1 MDTSVRIQP
10 PRTLREVYNALPE
23 GTLAQFVDGQLVM
36 SPAPTYGHQKI
47 LNLINRRIAD
57 YGEQNDLGE
66 VVIAPFDVHLDKE
79 NVFQPDIIFIKKEQL
94 AQIQKDGLHGAPVLV
109 IELLSPGTARYDLNQ
124 KKVAYERSGVREY
137 WIVDPDTKA
146 VQGYFL
152 ESGEYGVPVH
162 LIAKISSRVL
172 DHEFEF

>member
-10 PRTLREVYNALPE
+10 PRTLREVYDALPE
-23 GTLAQFVDGQLVM
+23 GTLAQFVDGQLVI
-36 SPAPTYGHQKI
+36 SPAPTYGHQKL
-47 LNLINRRIAD
+47 LNLINRQIAD

-79 NVFQPDIIFIKKEQL
+79 NVFQPDIIFIKKEQI
-94 AQIQKDGLHGAPVLV
+94 AHIKNDGLHGAPLLV

-124 KKVAYERSGVREY
+124 KRIAYERSGVQEY
-137 WIVDPDTKA
+137 WIVDSDTKA

-152 ESGEYGVPVH
+152 DHGQYGRPVH
-162 LIAKISSRVL
+162 LNGTISSRVL
-172 DHEFEF
+172 DQEFEF